1 MNGRLIGVL
10 VAKDVSLYFRNRFFA
25 FITALGLVAYA
36 VTYFLLPTTADEELE
51 VAFYAPEVPGALGEA
66 LAEEGVA
73 LNSFDSE
80 VALQQAILD
89 GDYQIGLSLPPE
101 AMQKI
106 VQGEK
111 GQLKLFVASE
121 LPDELRGTA
130 EILLRELGFMI
141 SGQPLNLETDVQ
153 VMGPDLIGEAIAPRQ
168 RMLPLLAVVLLFME
182 MIGLASLIGSE
193 VAAGTLQ
200 AVLITPVTT
209 PTLFVSK
216 AVTGVG
222 LAFLQAVLLLAITGG
237 LKQEPLLMLTTLLL
251 GSLLV
256 TGIAFLVATTGHD
269 IVSVLA
275 AGIPVMLVMFLPA
288 FNVLLPGV
296 VSDWVR
302 IIPSYYLVEPVHR
315 VMNLNATWGDVGGYL
330 LILLGFALGFL
341 GLGVVALRRKFS

>member
-1 MNGRLIGVL
+1 MNGRLVGVL
-10 VAKDVSLYFRNRFFA
+10 VAKDISLYFRNRFFA
-25 FITALGLVAYA
+25 FITVLGLVAYIA
-36 VTYFLLPTTADEELE
+36 IYFLLPTTVDEELE

-80 VALQQAILD
+80 AALQQAILD

-106 VQGEK
+106 AQGEK
-111 GQLKLFVASE
+111 GHVKLFLASE
-121 LPDELRGTA
+121 LPDEWRGTA

-153 VMGPDLIGEAIAPRQ
+153 VMGPNLIGEALAPRQ
-168 RMLPLLAVVLLFME
+168 RILPLLAVVLLFME
-182 MIGLASLIGSE
+182 MIGLASLIGGE

-222 LAFLQAVLLLAITGG
+222 LAFMQSVFLLAITGG
-237 LKQEPLLMLTTLLL
+237 LNQEPLLMLTALLL

-269 IVSVLA
+269 MVSVMA
-275 AGIPVMLVMFLPA
+275 AGIPVILVMFLPA
-288 FNVLLPGV
+288 LNVLLPGI
-296 VSDWVR
+296 VSTWIR
-302 IIPSYYLVEPVHR
+302 AIPSYYLVETVHR
-315 VMNLNATWGDVGGYL
+315 VMNLNATWGDVWGNL
-330 LILLGFALGFL
+330 LILLGFSLSILALGVL
-341 GLGVVALRRKFS
+341 ALRRKFS